1 MRKTC
6 RFCRPPIASDFP
18 LPPPGGDGGVDFLV
32 IFFLV
37 SAALILG
44 SLTYHYSL
52 TPNSLGLE
60 SLNSKNALLEKENL
74 KTLCNNLSDPFP
86 NDTTKAICEHLND
99 YYISSSSLN
108 ETPVNIDVAVTVLD
122 TVTKT

>member
-1 MRKTC
+1 MRRTG

-18 LPPPGGDGGVDFLV
+18 LPPPGGDGGVDFFL
-32 IFFLV
+32 ILFFV
-37 SAALILG
+37 STAFFLG
-44 SLTYHYSL
+44 SLFYNYSL
-52 TPNSLGLE
+52 TSSKLDLE
-60 SLNSKNALLEKENL
+60 SLNSENALLEKENL

-86 NDTTKAICEHLND
+86 NDRTKAICEHLND

-108 ETPVNIDVAVTVLD
+108 GTPVDIDVAVTVLD